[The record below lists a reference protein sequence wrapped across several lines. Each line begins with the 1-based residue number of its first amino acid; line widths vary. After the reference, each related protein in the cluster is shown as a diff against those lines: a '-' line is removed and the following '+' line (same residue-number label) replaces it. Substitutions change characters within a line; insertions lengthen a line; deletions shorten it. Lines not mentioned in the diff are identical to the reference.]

1 MITEYKVTDV
11 ECVLRIV
18 GDWFVY
24 LMHPT
29 YDVKW
34 RMRNEGRI
42 PRILQK
48 WDGIDDSFLL
58 RRETTIK

>member
-1 MITEYKVTDV
+1 MMTEYKVTD
-11 ECVLRIV
+11 LRIV

-42 PRILQK
+42 PRILQNGMALMIHSYWEEK
-48 WDGIDDSFLL
+48 LL
-58 RRETTIK
+58 